1 MILSIQYIGVKIYE
15 TDQNSIYKTIFKFYK
30 KNQYSYLILPIAKG
44 RIHSLDARSN
54 FHRSFSVVLVAVHPP
69 NTYRHFS

>member
-30 KNQYSYLILPIAKG
+30 KNQ
-44 RIHSLDARSN
+44 
-54 FHRSFSVVLVAVHPP
+54 
-69 NTYRHFS
+69 

>member
-1 MILSIQYIGVKIYE
+1 MKQTRIAYTKQSL
-15 TDQNSIYKTIFKFYK
+15 NSIK
-30 KNQYSYLILPIAKG
+30 KISSYLILPIAKG